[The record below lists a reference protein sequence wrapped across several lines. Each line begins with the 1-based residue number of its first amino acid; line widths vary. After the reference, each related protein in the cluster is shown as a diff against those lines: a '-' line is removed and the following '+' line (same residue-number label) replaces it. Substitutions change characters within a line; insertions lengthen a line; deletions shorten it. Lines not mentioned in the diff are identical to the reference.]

1 MDQLLGDFEGVF
13 IAVVFAVFAQG
24 REGPEFRGFARLEAA
39 PSTPSTTVHD
49 AVWYTVW
56 KESPTG
62 TSEDARAQDAWAHL
76 APVLS
81 LLGDSYLR
89 DALRALE
96 DPYSEHPLW
105 MMLSHLGQA
114 LVHAFPVFYSPQGGE
129 YPLTDAAQKYVMQLH
144 DGVLSYSFKDA
155 SGKAVGMPA
164 AGTLAPH
171 GPDLAR
177 LAASSGGCG
186 ADQAGGDD
194 QADDEQTI
202 GMLDLIDESGYFKDA
217 LKHDLADL
225 AEALASCMRQDH
237 GDGDGG
243 DGAGDG
249 GGGGDG
255 DGGDGAGDGGA
266 GGGGAGDGGDGVN

>member
-56 KESPTG
+56 KESRTG
-62 TSEDARAQDAWAHL
+62 TSEDARAQASWAHL

-96 DPYSEHPLW
+96 DPYSEDPVW
-105 MMLSHLGQA
+105 MMLSHLGKA

-164 AGTLAPH
+164 AGSLPH

-202 GMLDLIDESGYFKDA
+202 GMLDHNA

-225 AEALASCMRQDH
+225 AEALVSCMRQDH

-243 DGAGDG
+243 DGAGG
-249 GGGGDG
+249 GGA
-255 DGGDGAGDGGA
+255 GAGGA
-266 GGGGAGDGGDGVN
+266 GGGGAGDGGGGGDGGDGGAGDGVN